1 MQIFSTGEHDS
12 AEVTSRMRGWRS
24 FSLLAALVLMVLG
37 GLGAPKQAQAQNL
50 FAPVARVNDGVITA
64 YELSQRVAFLT
75 LLKAPGNV
83 RDLAMQQLVEER
95 LKRSVAERMGITVSA
110 DKIKTGMAE
119 FAGRAKLTPEKFIA
133 AIGQAGVAA
142 ETFRDFVANGMIWR
156 EVVRARFASRV
167 NVTDAEIDRALAEA
181 KPERGVRVLLSE
193 IMLPADNPD
202 NKRASMVRAR
212 ALAKIDNQADFA
224 NAARVY
230 SISST
235 RNDGGA
241 LDWQNLANLPAALR
255 GQLARM
261 QPGQVTSP
269 IPAGERIA
277 LFQLRE
283 KQVLPNLAP
292 GDLITEYAQY
302 FLTGGRSPANL
313 ALARKIDDETDT
325 CDDLLAFAKG
335 APKEQLVVENKPIS
349 QVPTEI
355 ALELAKLDPGEVS
368 AEMTRNGG
376 QTLVVLMLCGRSA
389 LPKESVS
396 REKIRQQLAN
406 KRLVA
411 MANAWL
417 QELMAD
423 AHIEYLRR

>member
-12 AEVTSRMRGWRS
+12 AEDTSRMRGWRS
-24 FSLLAALVLMVLG
+24 FSLLALVLAVLG
-37 GLGAPKQAQAQNL
+37 GFSAPQQAQAQNL

-95 LKRSVAERMGITVSA
+95 LKADVAKSMGISITP
-110 DKIKTGMAE
+110 DKVKAGMAE
-119 FAGRAKLTPEKFIA
+119 FAGRANLTTDKFIQ

-142 ETFRDFVANGMIWR
+142 ETFRDFVSNGMIWR

-167 NVTDAEIDRALAEA
+167 SVTDAEIDRALAEA

-193 IMLPADNPD
+193 IMLPADNAD

-212 ALAKIDNQADFA
+212 ELAKIDNEADFA

-230 SISST
+230 SIAST
-235 RNDGGA
+235 RNEGGA
-241 LDWQNLANLPAALR
+241 LDWKNLANLPAALR

-277 LFQLRE
+277 LFQLRD
-283 KQVLPNLAP
+283 KQVLPNLAA
-292 GDLITEYAQY
+292 GDLITKYAQY
-302 FLTGGRSPANL
+302 FLPGGRSQANL

-325 CDDLLAFAKG
+325 CDDLLAYAKG
-335 APKEQLVVENKPIS
+335 APEDQLVVENKPIS

-389 LPKESVS
+389 LPEESVS
-396 REKIRQQLAN
+396 REQIRQQLAN

-417 QELMAD
+417 EELKAN